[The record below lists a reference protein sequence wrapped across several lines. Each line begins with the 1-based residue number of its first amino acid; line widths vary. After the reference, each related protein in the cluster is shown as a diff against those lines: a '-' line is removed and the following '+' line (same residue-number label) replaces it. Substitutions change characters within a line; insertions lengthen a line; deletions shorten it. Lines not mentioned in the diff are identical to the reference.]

1 MHRSQDIIE
10 RDGSETCGVIG
21 QTVGNDQLTFVE

>member
-10 RDGSETCGVIG
+10 RDGSETRGVIG
-21 QTVGNDQLTFVE
+21 QTVGNDQLPFVE